1 MPTFLKH
8 VGQVTDTGKKC
19 VVIFRSLPDD
29 DTFCLVTETETLDQ
43 LYHDDLQSAVES
55 PGAQDTIDFYKYAQ
69 RAVFHDGSNMLEG
82 LHLNG
87 WLKKIPTSNVTM
99 KPTND
104 VSIQLNE
111 LNIQLAEIT
120 TSDPSKTTM
129 SDISRTIDSV
139 QESKPAGVLDDEQ
152 IAANM
157 RAQAA
162 QFKAE
167 ADRLLKEANELS
179 PIKVSATSKQKRTYN
194 KKK

>member
-1 MPTFLKH
+1 MPAFLKH

>member
-1 MPTFLKH
+1 ML
-8 VGQVTDTGKKC
+8 
-19 VVIFRSLPDD
+19 FRS
-29 DTFCLVTETETLDQ
+29 
-43 LYHDDLQSAVES
+43 
-55 PGAQDTIDFYKYAQ
+55 
-69 RAVFHDGSNMLEG
+69 
-82 LHLNG
+82 
-87 WLKKIPTSNVTM
+87 
-99 KPTND
+99 PTND